1 MLTCICTN
9 EGEKKKKKDSTNINT
24 DQTELEEQK
33 PLEEGF
39 LFTTTQWLHHVLA
52 QNGHQDT
59 EPKST
64 ERKQVEAENRKPM
77 GRKRRG

>member
-9 EGEKKKKKDSTNINT
+9 EGEEKKDSTNINT

-39 LFTTTQWLHHVLA
+39 LFTTTQ
-52 QNGHQDT
+52 
-59 EPKST
+59 
-64 ERKQVEAENRKPM
+64 
-77 GRKRRG
+77 